1 MCCPE
6 DSSRTGDESRKYV
19 IDYSRFKREKIMLQ
33 INIEKRTGDQKTRG
47 EIL

>member
-1 MCCPE
+1 MKAGSMGSTIH
-6 DSSRTGDESRKYV
+6 DLHMK
-19 IDYSRFKREKIMLQ
+19 KIMRQ